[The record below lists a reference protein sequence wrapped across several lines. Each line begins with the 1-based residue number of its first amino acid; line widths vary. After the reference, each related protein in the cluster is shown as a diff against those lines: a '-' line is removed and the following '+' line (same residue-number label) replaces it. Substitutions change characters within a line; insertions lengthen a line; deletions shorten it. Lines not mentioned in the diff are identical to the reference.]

1 MIILILFQITL
12 CNTMACQILG
22 YKRSELQN
30 MSLEKLILDLERR
43 LSNTSLETLDE
54 MEVLCAQSS
63 SSGIDD
69 SQLYVRGTV
78 LVCGKVV
85 S

>member
-1 MIILILFQITL
+1 
-12 CNTMACQILG
+12 MACQILG

-30 MSLEKLILDLERR
+30 MSLEKLILNLERR

-63 SSGIDD
+63 SGIDD

>member
-1 MIILILFQITL
+1 
-12 CNTMACQILG
+12 MACQILG

-30 MSLEKLILDLERR
+30 MSLEKLILNLERL
-43 LSNTSLETLDE
+43 LSSSSIETLDE

>member
-1 MIILILFQITL
+1 
-12 CNTMACQILG
+12 MACQILG

-30 MSLEKLILDLERR
+30 MSLEKLILNLERR
-43 LSNTSLETLDE
+43 LSSASLETLDE

>member
-1 MIILILFQITL
+1 
-12 CNTMACQILG
+12 MACQILG

-30 MSLEKLILDLERR
+30 MSLEKLILNLERR
-43 LSNTSLETLDE
+43 LSNSSLETLDE

>member
-1 MIILILFQITL
+1 
-12 CNTMACQILG
+12 MACQILG

-30 MSLEKLILDLERR
+30 MSLEKLILNLERR
-43 LSNTSLETLDE
+43 LSSTSLETLDE

>member
-1 MIILILFQITL
+1 
-12 CNTMACQILG
+12 MACQILG

-30 MSLEKLILDLERR
+30 MSLEKLILNLEKR

>member
-1 MIILILFQITL
+1 
-12 CNTMACQILG
+12 MACQILG

-30 MSLEKLILDLERR
+30 MSLEKLILNLE
-43 LSNTSLETLDE
+43 STSLETLDE

>member
-1 MIILILFQITL
+1 
-12 CNTMACQILG
+12 MACQILG

-43 LSNTSLETLDE
+43 LSNSSLETLDE
-54 MEVLCAQSS
+54 MDVLCAQSS

>member
-1 MIILILFQITL
+1 
-12 CNTMACQILG
+12 MACQILG

-30 MSLEKLILDLERR
+30 MSLEKLILNLERR
-43 LSNTSLETLDE
+43 LSSTSLETLDE
-54 MEVLCAQSS
+54 LEVLCAQSS

>member
-1 MIILILFQITL
+1 
-12 CNTMACQILG
+12 MACQILG

-30 MSLEKLILDLERR
+30 MSLEKLILNLERR
-43 LSNTSLETLDE
+43 LSSTSLETLDE
-54 MEVLCAQSS
+54 IEVLCAQSS

>member
-1 MIILILFQITL
+1 
-12 CNTMACQILG
+12 MACQILG

-30 MSLEKLILDLERR
+30 MSLEKLILNLERR

>member
-1 MIILILFQITL
+1 
-12 CNTMACQILG
+12 MACQILG

-30 MSLEKLILDLERR
+30 MSLEKLILNLERR
-43 LSNTSLETLDE
+43 LSGTSLETLDE

>member
-1 MIILILFQITL
+1 
-12 CNTMACQILG
+12 MACQILG

-30 MSLEKLILDLERR
+30 MSLEKLILNLERR
-43 LSNTSLETLDE
+43 LSSSSLETLDE

>member
-1 MIILILFQITL
+1 
-12 CNTMACQILG
+12 MACQIFG

-30 MSLEKLILDLERR
+30 MSLEKLILNLERR
-43 LSNTSLETLDE
+43 LSSSSLETLDE

>member
-1 MIILILFQITL
+1 
-12 CNTMACQILG
+12 MACQILG

-30 MSLEKLILDLERR
+30 MSLESLISNLERR
-43 LSNTSLETLDE
+43 LSSSSLETLDE
-54 MEVLCAQSS
+54 IDLLCAKS
-63 SSGIDD
+63 SSGIDE

>member
-1 MIILILFQITL
+1 
-12 CNTMACQILG
+12 MACQMLG

-30 MSLEKLILDLERR
+30 MSLEKLILNLEKR
-43 LSNTSLETLDE
+43 LSNKSLETLDE

>member
-1 MIILILFQITL
+1 
-12 CNTMACQILG
+12 MACQILG

-30 MSLEKLILDLERR
+30 MSLEKLILNLERR
-43 LSNTSLETLDE
+43 LSSTSLETLDE
-54 MEVLCAQSS
+54 MDVLCAQSS

>member
-1 MIILILFQITL
+1 
-12 CNTMACQILG
+12 MACQILG

-43 LSNTSLETLDE
+43 LSSTSLETLDE

>member
-1 MIILILFQITL
+1 
-12 CNTMACQILG
+12 MACQILG

-30 MSLEKLILDLERR
+30 MSLEKLILNVERQ
-43 LSNTSLETLDE
+43 LSSSSLETLDE

>member
-1 MIILILFQITL
+1 
-12 CNTMACQILG
+12 MACQILG

-43 LSNTSLETLDE
+43 LSNSSLETLDE

>member
-1 MIILILFQITL
+1 
-12 CNTMACQILG
+12 MACQILG

-43 LSNTSLETLDE
+43 HSSSSLETLDE

>member
-1 MIILILFQITL
+1 
-12 CNTMACQILG
+12 MACQILG

-30 MSLEKLILDLERR
+30 MSLEKLILNLEKR

-54 MEVLCAQSS
+54 MEVLCTQSS

>member
-1 MIILILFQITL
+1 
-12 CNTMACQILG
+12 MACQILG

-30 MSLEKLILDLERR
+30 MSLEKLILNLE
-43 LSNTSLETLDE
+43 SSSLETLDE

>member
-1 MIILILFQITL
+1 
-12 CNTMACQILG
+12 MACQILG

-30 MSLEKLILDLERR
+30 MSLEKLILNLERG
-43 LSNTSLETLDE
+43 LSSSSLETLDE
-54 MEVLCAQSS
+54 MDVLCARSS